1 MECPSPPSTRPN
13 PSLWSLQISHNP
25 MLGHPVSSL
34 YLTDT
39 PTILTFQLAVMAY
52 NVAGIGTQSA
62 YHQQDDPPIYSA
74 SASAPTERSDNGEG
88 ASDRYTDAEEAPRSS
103 KTSYALTLQK
113 ACDKAIRA
121 VKGNHIVANSNW
133 AAPLSTAPSAIAT
146 MAILFKVADQECAAG
161 LEVDSLEIMDL
172 DHITLRGK
180 LP

>member
-1 MECPSPPSTRPN
+1 MAARGAGAGPQPACRPP
-13 PSLWSLQISHNP
+13 
-25 MLGHPVSSL
+25 
-34 YLTDT
+34 
-39 PTILTFQLAVMAY
+39 
-52 NVAGIGTQSA
+52 
-62 YHQQDDPPIYSA
+62 DDPPIYSA
-74 SASAPTERSDNGEG
+74 STSAPTEPSENGG
-88 ASDRYTDAEEAPRSS
+88 GPRDRTDAEEATRSS
-103 KTSYALTLQK
+103 KASYALTLQK